1 MSCRPAVGMPNT
13 RQYIVR
19 RLDSQEQEVT
29 LQKKATGGEC
39 LDRVSPS
46 WRIFVSSQTWSMQL
60 KLYEFGY
67 DKWWGCF

>member
-19 RLDSQEQEVT
+19 RLDSQEQEVN

-39 LDRVSPS
+39 LDRVSPEDLS
-46 WRIFVSSQTWSMQL
+46 DMVHVAIAN
-60 KLYEFGY
+60 
-67 DKWWGCF
+67 